1 MFERGEL
8 DFIRER
14 CLGMGEKE
22 EWVERREN
30 EREIFEKMD
39 RWKREKVI

>member
-1 MFERGEL
+1 
-8 DFIRER
+8 
-14 CLGMGEKE
+14 MGEKE

>member
-1 MFERGEL
+1 
-8 DFIRER
+8 
-14 CLGMGEKE
+14 MGEKE
-22 EWVERREN
+22 ERVERREN

>member
-1 MFERGEL
+1 M
-8 DFIRER
+8 
-14 CLGMGEKE
+14 GMGEKE

>member
-1 MFERGEL
+1 M
-8 DFIRER
+8 
-14 CLGMGEKE
+14 GMGEKE
-22 EWVERREN
+22 ERVERRES

>member
-1 MFERGEL
+1 M
-8 DFIRER
+8 
-14 CLGMGEKE
+14 GMGEKE
-22 EWVERREN
+22 ERVERREN